1 MTRRVKIS
9 ELVELTPKEAN
20 FVIEYTKDF
29 DARRA
34 AAASGYAPDS
44 GYQMLNKE
52 NIGTAID
59 RVLQQRLENCHITAE
74 WLLMEAVD
82 NHMIA
87 RQNGNVSASN
97 TALGLIG
104 KHIHVDAFAKDKIDL
119 TVNSSKE
126 VMERLLRGRRRALTD
141 TSGDEQ
147 GDEPI
152 SFM

>member
-1 MTRRVKIS
+1 MVRRVKIS

-34 AAASGYAPDS
+34 ATASGYAPDS
-44 GYQMLNKE
+44 GYQLLNKE
-52 NIGTAID
+52 NIGAAVD
-59 RVLQQRLENCHITAE
+59 RVLQQRLENCHITAS

-87 RQNGNVSASN
+87 RQNGNITASN
-97 TALGLIG
+97 TALNLIG
-104 KHIHVDAFAKDKIDL
+104 KHIHVDAFAKEKVDL
-119 TVNSSKE
+119 TVNTSKE
-126 VMERLLRGRRRALTD
+126 VMERLLRGRRRA
-141 TSGDEQ
+141 SGDDQDEEQ
-147 GDEPI
+147 DDEPI